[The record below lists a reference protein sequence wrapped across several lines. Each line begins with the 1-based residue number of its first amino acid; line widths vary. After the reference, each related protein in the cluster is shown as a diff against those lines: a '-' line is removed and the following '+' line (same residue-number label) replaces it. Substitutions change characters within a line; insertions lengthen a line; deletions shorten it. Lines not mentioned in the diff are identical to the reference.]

1 MKLNQMF
8 PIRLLGFGLYWAW
21 LFLVTV
27 SPSPTFGA
35 LECFGQPFELTEL
48 ALRLAFV
55 CLFFFLWK
63 RLETSKGRMFLLIAC
78 AVGGPLS
85 TTAVA
90 FPGSTVLITG
100 IVILVALV
108 DASLFIMWLCF
119 FGHMRVGE
127 TALYMA
133 LSYFIGGIVC
143 LLVQLAPEQTSIVV
157 AAILPLASATMFYLS
172 NKYYAVQA
180 EKPELFESDVE
191 DNSQDNK
198 DNYRYLLKLAVALGL
213 YAYAFSSTSASLYF
227 GSLSSLLPGSLI
239 ESVCCI
245 VLAAVC
251 GVIMFVTKQKEDLYL
266 LYRAVPLTFA
276 LGLVIMQA
284 QGSLVPTAGVSLIN
298 LGYLMFEIT
307 ALNDFCTA
315 AQSRR
320 GSLVRTFCS
329 ARIAIT
335 TGLLGGWIVNVCIH
349 GFGFNGSSL
358 AVCCAISILGIV
370 IASTIVFTDK
380 EIFEARNVA
389 SDQVKIEQAEDL
401 ANNAEDLFNRNLS
414 QFAERY
420 KLSARETEIA
430 EQLLRGRTIN
440 YIAKQLY
447 IAPGTVK
454 THMHNIYSKLD
465 IHNKME
471 LLDAFEQISQE

>member
-1 MKLNQMF
+1 MKPNQMF

-35 LECFGQPFELTEL
+35 LECFGQPFELAEL
-48 ALRLAFV
+48 ALRLGFV

-63 RLETSKGRMFLLIAC
+63 KLETSKGRLFLIVAC

-85 TTAVA
+85 TVA
-90 FPGSTVLITG
+90 IELSAGTVFIAG
-100 IVILVALV
+100 VIVLVALV
-108 DASLFIMWLCF
+108 DASIFIMWLCF

-133 LSYFIGGIVC
+133 LSYCIGGVIC
-143 LLVQLAPEQTSIVV
+143 LLVQLAPEQACVL
-157 AAILPLASATMFYLS
+157 AAAVLPMASTAMFYLS
-172 NKYYAVQA
+172 NKYYAVEA
-180 EKPELFESDVE
+180 EKPELFESDELE
-191 DNSQDNK
+191 DAQNDK
-198 DNYRYLLKLAVALGL
+198 GDYRYLLRLAVALGL
-213 YAYAFSSTSASLYF
+213 CAYAFSSTSASLYF
-227 GSLSSLLPGSLI
+227 GNLSSLLPGPLV
-239 ESVCCI
+239 ESAFCI

-251 GVIMFVTKQKEDLYL
+251 GIIMFVTKQKEDLYL
-266 LYRAVPLTFA
+266 LYKAVPLTLV
-276 LGLVIMQA
+276 LGLLIMQA
-284 QGSLVPTAGVSLIN
+284 QGSIVPTTGVSLAN

-335 TGLLGGWIVNVCIH
+335 TGLLGGWVVNACIH
-349 GFGFNGSSL
+349 SFGFNGSSL

-370 IASTIVFTDK
+370 VASTIAFTDK

-389 SDQVKIEQAEDL
+389 SDQVKIEHAEDL

-430 EQLLRGRTIN
+430 EQILRGRTIN
-440 YIAKQLY
+440 YIAEQLY

-471 LLDAFEQISQE
+471 LLDAFEEISQE